1 MLCRKTKTK
10 GITAVI
16 FLLERVDPTV
26 PCDHGRKSTSS
37 ERATQFPN
45 WTASE
50 DHQRGKKLQKIWR
63 NKRRQYLIKKNW
75 NTIVW
80 AQCGCFYESSDVISI
95 SEITLTAL
103 YDVHTGTIIDRHRLS
118 RKDCQIL
125 DPKKLCCFPY
135 SSWLEKTKEQV
146 WIKSYSSASYFVNC
160 WKGIGPS
167 EAQSVTTKF
176 TLS

>member
-1 MLCRKTKTK
+1 MAGNQQVVKELLSSQTEQQVKITRGVRSYRKYGETK
-10 GITAVI
+10 
-16 FLLERVDPTV
+16 EDRV
-26 PCDHGRKSTSS
+26 S
-37 ERATQFPN
+37 N
-45 WTASE
+45 
-50 DHQRGKKLQKIWR
+50 
-63 NKRRQYLIKKNW
+63 KKNW
-75 NTIVW
+75 YTIVW
-80 AQCGCFYESSDVISI
+80 AQCGCFYESSDVTSI

-103 YDVHTGTIIDRHRLS
+103 YDVHTVTIIDRHRLS